1 MSVTATALGKLGVCQ
16 VNVKVDADLGDGVE
30 EIFGSVDIEVKAGKA
45 VNLGID
51 AGAPE
56 EIG

>member
-1 MSVTATALGKLGVCQ
+1 
-16 VNVKVDADLGDGVE
+16 VNVKADADLGEGVE
-30 EIFGSVDIEVKAGKA
+30 EIAGAIDIEVKAGKA